1 MVVCRRTDSGKS
13 LRRRPPVPTS
23 LLHAL
28 LIATLTFAGAAPAQT
43 AATTDDSGG
52 VATLERFLRD
62 VKTLSA
68 DFHQELWT
76 ADQRLLETENGTLSL
91 SRPNKF
97 RWVYTD
103 PKLEVVAD
111 GTHLWTYDV
120 ELKQATVAP
129 FDDTVTSSPAMLLSG
144 DNNVRDGFDVV
155 ETYTADG
162 LDWIKLVP
170 KVAGTD
176 FASILIG
183 FQGDVPQRLELV
195 DGLKQV
201 TRIEFANV
209 AVNPTLDDSLFDF
222 QPPAGVDVIGSR
234 G

>member
-1 MVVCRRTDSGKS
+1 M
-13 LRRRPPVPTS
+13 RRRPPVPTS

>member
-1 MVVCRRTDSGKS
+1 M
-13 LRRRPPVPTS
+13 RRRPPVPTS

-222 QPPAGVDVIGSR
+222 QPPAGVDVIGNE